1 MLKKIIYFL
10 LFSTLFLGATT
21 PKLESVTK
29 LYVATFERAPDADGL
44 NYWVKQSVLSLEG
57 VAQSFF
63 DQKETNELYPS
74 GYGNNK
80 FIDVVYANLFNRTPD
95 IDGKRY
101 WLEALESGKVH
112 KSVFILAII
121 NGAKGDDATILDN
134 KTVVGLAFAN
144 AQMNDIDDARE
155 IMSNIT
161 ADENSVEDALTRYRL
176 ISDSDKD
183 EEKPQTTT
191 KPKPISVVSQKGW
204 YIRISTQSSELEDN
218 QTVIGYLE
226 GASDRRDR
234 YDNEAF
240 PSSGLYT
247 TIYHDNFGKK
257 SDFRSDY
264 RAYKE
269 VGSRSESWII
279 KVNNARYKNS
289 DVTISWNGITV
300 VEKRARVGYSEKH
313 IDNSSKL
320 QYMRLIDEE
329 GGNIVDIS
337 QNSSYS
343 FNMNG
348 KGIRELKWVIL
359 ADGEDEPRLSIGG
372 E

>member
-1 MLKKIIYFL
+1 MLKKIIYSL
-10 LFSTLFLGATT
+10 LFCTIFLGATI
-21 PKLESVTK
+21 PDLENVTK
-29 LYVATFERAPDADGL
+29 LYVATFQRAPDSDGL
-44 NYWVKQSVLSLEG
+44 NYWVKQSVLPLEG

-63 DQKETNELYPS
+63 DQKETKELYPFD
-74 GYGNNK
+74 YGNDK
-80 FIDVVYANLFNRTPD
+80 FIDRVYRNLFNRIPD
-95 IDGKRY
+95 VEGKRY
-101 WLEALESGKVH
+101 WLEALESGRVDR
-112 KSVFILAII
+112 SVFILAVI
-121 NGAKGDDATILDN
+121 NGARGDDITILEN

-144 AQMNDIDDARE
+144 AQMSDIDDARG

-161 ADENSVEDALTRYRL
+161 ADESSIDDALKRYGL
-176 ISDSDKD
+176 ISDSDR
-183 EEKPQTTT
+183 EEDPSPATV

-204 YIRISTQSSELEDN
+204 YIRISTQSSGLEDD

-247 TIYHDNFGKK
+247 SIYHNNFGKK

-279 KVNNARYKNS
+279 KVNNARHKNS
-289 DVTISWNGITV
+289 DVTISWSDIIV
-300 VEKRARVGYSEKH
+300 VEKRPKVGYSEREMA
-313 IDNSSKL
+313 NSTIL

-337 QNSSYS
+337 QDSSYS

-348 KGIRELKWVIL
+348 KSVRELRWVIL
-359 ADGEDEPRLSIGG
+359 ADGEDEPTLSARG